1 MHNVVKFLILGSLFA
16 SPIAA
21 VAQTAATL
29 TPAAVTI
36 KEGKL
41 LKSSD
46 GRRLG
51 RIDQLDKA
59 KDGTLTTAELFTSSG
74 ILYVPVATISSPD
87 GANFVTSMSYAE
99 VMKGK

>member
-1 MHNVVKFLILGSLFA
+1 MHNVTKFLILASLFA
-16 SPIAA
+16 SPVAA
-21 VAQTAATL
+21 AAQTAATAA
-29 TPAAVTI
+29 PAVI

-59 KDGTLTTAELFTSSG
+59 KDGTPMTAELFSSSG
-74 ILYVPVATISSPD
+74 ILYIPVSTISSSD
-87 GANFVTSMSYAE
+87 GTNFVTSMSYAE

>member
-1 MHNVVKFLILGSLFA
+1 MHNVAKVLILCGLFS

-21 VAQTAATL
+21 AAQTAA
-29 TPAAVTI
+29 PAVTV

-59 KDGTLTTAELFTSSG
+59 KDGTLTTAELFSSSG
-74 ILYVPVATISSPD
+74 ILYIPVSTISSSD
-87 GANFVTSMSYAE
+87 GTNFVTSLSYAE
-99 VMKGK
+99 IMKGK

>member
-1 MHNVVKFLILGSLFA
+1 MHNVAKVLILCGLFS

-21 VAQTAATL
+21 AAQTAATPA
-29 TPAAVTI
+29 PAAVTV

-59 KDGTLTTAELFTSSG
+59 KDGTLTTAELFSSSG
-74 ILYVPVATISSPD
+74 ILYVPVSTISSPD
-87 GANFVTSMSYAE
+87 GTNFVTSLSYAE